1 MIYLSIYLN
10 FSLSQPLKKEP
21 GTHSQLYRARGAVR
35 APAPQKFEGDVLR
48 RAFSGARSKHAHVSL
63 PPPQDVL
70 THPWMKRH
78 AAGTARPP
86 ASSLAC
92 PGPGLHSAHSFRGA
106 VAGPSIGGGSCS
118 AEAAHASPD
127 GSVSGAGRVAHSS
140 EARDSGAS
148 EPGVMPRELDSAAG
162 VSASADGLC
171 GRRGGKW
178 AGESVA
184 SARVFFSPENL
195 RLKLKIH
202 GFIDAFKRGPEVHY
216 THLLSAADADAAGR
230 EWDAFCVGLRELNDY
245 LERQGS
251 ADGPFFLGGEPS
263 LAEAA
268 TAPALFRM
276 VSTLP
281 VLRDLEL
288 VTACEEMDLT
298 RLVAWLREILDRP
311 QDVCDVAALPA
322 HVYVALARKLHV
334 RYEGPPTPS
343 AFSPRASFQFGG
355 TPGDSGSLVGY
366 RVGSLLSPG
375 GSARGSFNKG
385 GSAAASRLRLGA
397 SVVEADMEY
406 EV

>member
-1 MIYLSIYLN
+1 MRLHLGLGMVHALVENY
-10 FSLSQPLKKEP
+10 K
-21 GTHSQLYRARGAVR
+21 VR
-35 APAPQKFEGDVLR
+35 L
-48 RAFSGARSKHAHVSL
+48 L
-63 PPPQDVL
+63 
-70 THPWMKRH
+70 
-78 AAGTARPP
+78 
-86 ASSLAC
+86 
-92 PGPGLHSAHSFRGA
+92 
-106 VAGPSIGGGSCS
+106 
-118 AEAAHASPD
+118 
-127 GSVSGAGRVAHSS
+127 
-140 EARDSGAS
+140 
-148 EPGVMPRELDSAAG
+148 
-162 VSASADGLC
+162 GLC
-171 GRRGGKW
+171 
-178 AGESVA
+178 AG
-184 SARVFFSPENL
+184 N
-195 RLKLKIH
+195 
-202 GFIDAFKRGPEVHY
+202 Y
-216 THLLSAADADAAGR
+216 TLLS
-230 EWDAFCVGLRELNDY
+230 L
-245 LERQGS
+245 